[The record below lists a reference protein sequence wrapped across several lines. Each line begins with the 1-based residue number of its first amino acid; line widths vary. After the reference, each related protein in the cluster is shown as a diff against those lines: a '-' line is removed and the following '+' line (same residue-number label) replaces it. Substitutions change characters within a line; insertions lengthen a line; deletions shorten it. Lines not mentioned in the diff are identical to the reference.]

1 MKANSSCEMFN
12 DLRISP
18 IGGKHERNYMGMRKS
33 RKAFTL
39 AEVLITLG
47 IIGVAMPT
55 TRF

>member
-1 MKANSSCEMFN
+1 MFN

-18 IGGKHERNYMGMRKS
+18 IGGKHETNYMGMRKS

-47 IIGVAMPT
+47 KIGIAMPT